1 MATSTQW
8 YFNSTTP
15 DANTGTGSTSP
26 SIGSGLFALVG
37 GTTSTFASSDA
48 NGGSTDPLIGDDSG
62 LNTTG
67 L

>member
-1 MATSTQW
+1 ML
-8 YFNSTTP
+8 
-15 DANTGTGSTSP
+15 NTGSGNTSP

-37 GTTSTFASSDA
+37 GTTSTFASGDA

-67 L
+67 F